1 MNKKR
6 WRPWVREVWAPIH
19 AAPLHGSVPQA
30 ARRATKFPEGPRR
43 AVAFCFARRRSDERR
58 RAGGV
63 FRSRPR
69 AAVRLSSRRA
79 RPRRMGVYLRRE
91 SMPAA
96 LERFRTGLRR
106 FAAAHG
112 KPERY
117 HETITTAYVL
127 LIHERMMRRPVLTW
141 EEFAA
146 AHDDLLASS
155 PSILE
160 RYYGQRRWGR
170 SVRGGSSSRRTGRVR
185 APRFSP
191 TCSGERVYRRGSIG
205 ARRATVRVLTETARV
220 LHPAHPL
227 APRRCDV

>member
-1 MNKKR
+1 MSDDELVAYFEAGHE
-6 WRPWVREVWAPIH
+6 PPCGFHHGEHVR
-19 AAPLHGSVPQA
+19 
-30 ARRATKFPEGPRR
+30 
-43 AVAFCFARRRSDERR
+43 VAW
-58 RAGGV
+58 
-63 FRSRPR
+63 
-69 AAVRLSSRRA
+69 
-79 RPRRMGVYLRRE
+79 VYLRRE

-146 AHDDLLASS
+146 AHDDLLAWS

-160 RYYGQRRWGR
+160 RYYRPETL
-170 SVRGGSSSRRTGRVR
+170 GS
-185 APRFSP
+185 
-191 TCSGERVYRRGSIG
+191 ER
-205 ARRATVRVLTETARV
+205 ARREFVAPDGESASAALQSYVLG
-220 LHPAHPL
+220 
-227 APRRCDV
+227 